1 MFSKKLDNFN
11 WKMLRLVK
19 KKEYLFRC
27 DHANISYILNSL
39 CLLLILFTV
48 FFYEQSLIEI
58 LMGKKNSTI
67 KNQNYCQCSLL

>member
-48 FFYEQSLIEI
+48 FFYEQSLKEI
-58 LMGKKNSTI
+58 LMGKLCNTRRI
-67 KNQNYCQCSLL
+67 QP